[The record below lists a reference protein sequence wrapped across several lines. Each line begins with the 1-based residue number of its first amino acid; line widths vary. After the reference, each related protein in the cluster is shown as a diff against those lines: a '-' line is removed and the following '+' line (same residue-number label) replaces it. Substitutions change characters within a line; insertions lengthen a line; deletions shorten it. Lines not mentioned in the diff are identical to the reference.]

1 MQYCSFLS
9 AISAM
14 PNINTTQSAVKCQ
27 ANQAEK
33 SEPSVIVALLLVSHQ
48 LDEVEFG
55 WQVYQLM
62 IAAVVVQ
69 SQKKLIIA

>member
-1 MQYCSFLS
+1 MATRLLLRKFRVLS

-33 SEPSVIVALLLVSHQ
+33 SELPYCCLSLAIN
-48 LDEVEFG
+48 
-55 WQVYQLM
+55 
-62 IAAVVVQ
+62 
-69 SQKKLIIA
+69 